1 MFSVESRTCSFRVQT
16 LLASLNSLNNKSGLN
31 KKSVINN
38 TAFEAYANEENQ
50 MADTQ
55 PFLRSLFNIFWQ
67 NVPYLSNPFLLRDD
81 LKDENQAIFKKEK
94 FLDLLRNFTRLLDY
108 FKNNPIE
115 EEEPIIRR
123 FPKYIKDINLFGYQI
138 NEPYFRKTVLVQLKF
153 LLFNVENPLKV
164 SGKQFESLSEAET
177 KEIKAF
183 DDVVSF
189 LLRGFKPFEGKPKKH
204 LNDVVSRL
212 LSSEKDWMRWK
223 EEGCNAFSKVF
234 EQKELEKFQNSE
246 SLINVDPVQQLI
258 AEKQKDIR
266 SWLNLDKRYDHANA
280 YNREYLTVKDFDQ
293 DYH

>member
-1 MFSVESRTCSFRVQT
+1 M
-16 LLASLNSLNNKSGLN
+16 LASLNSLNNKSGLN

-38 TAFEAYANEENQ
+38 TAFEAYSNQ
-50 MADTQ
+50 ESESSDQQ
-55 PFLRSLFNIFWQ
+55 PFLRSLYTMFWQ

-81 LKDENQAIFKKEK
+81 LKDDNQAVFKKEK
-94 FLDLLRNFTRLLDY
+94 FLELIRNFAKLLDY

-123 FPKYIKDINLFGYQI
+123 FPKYIKDINLFSYQI

-164 SGKQFESLSEAET
+164 SGKQFESFSDT
-177 KEIKAF
+177 DSKEIKAF

-189 LLRGFKPFEGKPKKH
+189 LLRGFKPFDGKPKKH

-223 EEGCNAFSKVF
+223 EDGCNPFSKAF
-234 EQKELEKFQNSE
+234 DQINGEKFKNGE
-246 SLINVDPVQQLI
+246 HLTNPEPV
-258 AEKQKDIR
+258 EKLVADKQRDIR
-266 SWLNLDKRYDHANA
+266 SWLNLDKRFDHTNA
-280 YNREYLTVKDFDQ
+280 YNRDYLSVELGHLDHHESSAAFNDSIL
-293 DYH
+293 H